1 MEHKFFS
8 DHLREYLKENESKL
22 IEGLSEIVA
31 QPSVSSTGEGVS
43 KCCELIVKKMKAI
56 GMDVQ
61 TYPIE
66 PHSVIIGKIGED
78 PSKKTVLI
86 YAHYD
91 VQPQGDLTQ
100 WRTPPLSQQL

>member
-1 MEHKFFS
+1 MEHKSFS
-8 DHLREYLKENESKL
+8 DRLREYLKENESKL

-61 TYPIE
+61 TYPATF
-66 PHSVIIGKIGED
+66 SDYWKNW
-78 PSKKTVLI
+78 SRSFKKDSFDICSL
-86 YAHYD
+86 
-91 VQPQGDLTQ
+91 
-100 WRTPPLSQQL
+100 

>member
-43 KCCELIVKKMKAI
+43 KCCELIVKKMRSEERRVGTDLSNRATFSDYWKNWRR
-56 GMDVQ
+56 
-61 TYPIE
+61 
-66 PHSVIIGKIGED
+66 SF
-78 PSKKTVLI
+78 KKDSFDICSL
-86 YAHYD
+86 
-91 VQPQGDLTQ
+91 
-100 WRTPPLSQQL
+100 

>member
-1 MEHKFFS
+1 MLTTIKGI
-8 DHLREYLKENESKL
+8 LTARLAAVAEYLKENESKL

-66 PHSVIIGKIGED
+66 PHSVIIGKIGAD
-78 PSKKTVLI
+78 PSKKDSFDICSL
-86 YAHYD
+86 
-91 VQPQGDLTQ
+91 
-100 WRTPPLSQQL
+100 